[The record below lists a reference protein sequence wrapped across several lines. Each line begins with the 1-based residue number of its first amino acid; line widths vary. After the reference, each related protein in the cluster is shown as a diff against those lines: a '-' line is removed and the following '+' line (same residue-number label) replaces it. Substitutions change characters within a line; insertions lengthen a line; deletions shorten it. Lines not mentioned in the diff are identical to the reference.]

1 MISVTRAFL
10 KRMLI
15 KHKAL
20 FFQEAQR
27 MSGFL
32 YLLMKQRNTDEK
44 WTPEE
49 KKEIKRNLKILAMYI
64 PILIIF
70 LLPGGSLLLPVLAE
84 VMDRRKTRRRPP
96 NSDQPPVSPPKKE
109 SPPPELK
116 SEAGE
121 NLSNGG

>member
-1 MISVTRAFL
+1 
-10 KRMLI
+10 MLI

-70 LLPGGSLLLPVLAE
+70 LLPGGSLLLPLLAE
-84 VMDRRKTRRRPP
+84 IMDRRKTRRRPP
-96 NSDQPPVSPPKKE
+96 DSVQPPVCPPEKE
-109 SPPPELK
+109 SRPPELK
-116 SEAGE
+116 SETGE

>member
-1 MISVTRAFL
+1 MISVVSVIRAFL
-10 KRMLI
+10 KSLLI

-27 MSGFL
+27 ISGFL

-49 KKEIKRNLKILAMYI
+49 KKEIKRHLKIIAMYI

-70 LLPGGSLLLPVLAE
+70 LLPGGSLLLPLLAE
-84 VMDRRKTRRRPP
+84 IMDRRKTSR
-96 NSDQPPVSPPKKE
+96 K
-109 SPPPELK
+109 PPPPAQSPIPLVEK
-116 SEAGE
+116 KDVSA
-121 NLSNGG
+121 

>member
-1 MISVTRAFL
+1 VISAISIIRAFL
-10 KRMLI
+10 KSLLN

-27 MSGFL
+27 ISGFL

-49 KKEIKRNLKILAMYI
+49 KEEIKRHLKILAMYI

-70 LLPGGSLLLPVLAE
+70 LLPGGSLLLPFLAE
-84 VMDRRKTRRRPP
+84 VMDRRKTPRRPP
-96 NSDQPPVSPPKKE
+96 APDQSAVSP
-109 SPPPELK
+109 L
-116 SEAGE
+116 E
-121 NLSNGG
+121 NRD

>member
-1 MISVTRAFL
+1 VISVVSVIRAFL
-10 KRMLI
+10 KSLLI

-27 MSGFL
+27 ISGFL
-32 YLLMKQRNTDEK
+32 YILMKQRNTDER

-70 LLPGGSLLLPVLAE
+70 LLPGGSLLLPFLAE

-96 NSDQPPVSPPKKE
+96 APVQSPISPSEKKDE
-109 SPPPELK
+109 SAKEDEIVK
-116 SEAGE
+116 R
-121 NLSNGG
+121 

>member
-1 MISVTRAFL
+1 VISVVSVIRTFL
-10 KRMLI
+10 KGLLI

-27 MSGFL
+27 ISGFL
-32 YLLMKQRNTDEK
+32 YILMKQRNSDER

-70 LLPGGSLLLPVLAE
+70 LLPGGSLLLPFLAE

-96 NSDQPPVSPPKKE
+96 APVQSPISPPEKKNE
-109 SPPPELK
+109 SAKEDEIVK
-116 SEAGE
+116 R
-121 NLSNGG
+121 

>member
-1 MISVTRAFL
+1 MIRAFL
-10 KRMLI
+10 RRLLI

-27 MSGFL
+27 ISGFL

-64 PILIIF
+64 PILIVF
-70 LLPGGSLLLPVLAE
+70 LLPGGSLLLPLLAE

-96 NSDQPPVSPPKKE
+96 DSTPPPVGPPEKE
-109 SPPPELK
+109 SSPPELK
-116 SEAGE
+116 PETGKNPVS
-121 NLSNGG
+121 

>member
-1 MISVTRAFL
+1 VILVIRAFL
-10 KRMLI
+10 KRLLI

-27 MSGFL
+27 ISGFL

-70 LLPGGSLLLPVLAE
+70 FLPGGSLLLPLLAE
-84 VMDRRKTRRRPP
+84 IMDRRKTRRRPP
-96 NSDQPPVSPPKKE
+96 DSVQPPVSHPEKESSPPK
-109 SPPPELK
+109 LK
-116 SEAGE
+116 SETGE
-121 NLSNGG
+121 TLGNGG

>member
-1 MISVTRAFL
+1 VISVIRAFL
-10 KRMLI
+10 KSLLI

-27 MSGFL
+27 ISGFL

-64 PILIIF
+64 PILLIF
-70 LLPGGSLLLPVLAE
+70 LLPGGSLLLPFLAE
-84 VMDRRKTRRRPP
+84 VMDRRKTRR
-96 NSDQPPVSPPKKE
+96 
-109 SPPPELK
+109 SPPPPAQAPASLPEKKMSLRK
-116 SEAGE
+116 QMKR
-121 NLSNGG
+121 

>member
-1 MISVTRAFL
+1 MIRAFL
-10 KRMLI
+10 KSLLI

-27 MSGFL
+27 VSGFL

-49 KKEIKRNLKILAMYI
+49 KKEIKRHLKILAMYI

-70 LLPGGSLLLPVLAE
+70 LLPGGSLLLPFLAE
-84 VMDRRKTRRRPP
+84 VMDRRRTRRNPP
-96 NSDQPPVSPPKKE
+96 APVPSSVSPLEQGDEPTKKDE
-109 SPPPELK
+109 IVK
-116 SEAGE
+116 R
-121 NLSNGG
+121 

>member
-1 MISVTRAFL
+1 MISVVSVIRSFL
-10 KRMLI
+10 KGLLI

-27 MSGFL
+27 ISGFL

-49 KKEIKRNLKILAMYI
+49 KKEIKRHLKVMAMYI

-70 LLPGGSLLLPVLAE
+70 LLPGGSLLLPFLAE
-84 VMDRRKTRRRPP
+84 IMDRRKTRRLPP
-96 NSDQPPVSPPKKE
+96 APVPSPVSPPEKKNE
-109 SPPPELK
+109 PPK
-116 SEAGE
+116 NGE
-121 NLSNGG
+121 VVTG

>member
-1 MISVTRAFL
+1 VISVIRVFL

-32 YLLMKQRNTDEK
+32 YLLMKQRNTEEK

-49 KKEIKRNLKILAMYI
+49 KKEIKRNLKILVMYI

-96 NSDQPPVSPPKKE
+96 DSVQAPVSPPEKE
-109 SPPPELK
+109 SRPPELK
-116 SEAGE
+116 SETGE
-121 NLSNGG
+121 NLGNGG

>member
-1 MISVTRAFL
+1 VISVIPVIRAFL
-10 KRMLI
+10 KSLLN

-27 MSGFL
+27 ISGFL

-49 KKEIKRNLKILAMYI
+49 KKEIKRQLKILAMYI

-70 LLPGGSLLLPVLAE
+70 LLPGGSLLLPFLAE
-84 VMDRRKTRRRPP
+84 VMDRRKTRRKPP
-96 NSDQPPVSPPKKE
+96 APVQPPICPPQRIDEPAEKDE
-109 SPPPELK
+109 IV
-116 SEAGE
+116 AG
-121 NLSNGG
+121 

>member
-1 MISVTRAFL
+1 MISVIRAFL
-10 KRMLI
+10 RRLLI

-70 LLPGGSLLLPVLAE
+70 LLPGGSLLLPLLAE
-84 VMDRRKTRRRPP
+84 IMDRRKTRRRPP
-96 NSDQPPVSPPKKE
+96 DSVQPPASPSEKE
-109 SPPPELK
+109 SGPPNLK
-116 SEAGE
+116 SETGE
-121 NLSNGG
+121 NLGNGG

>member
-1 MISVTRAFL
+1 MTSVVSVIRAFL
-10 KRMLI
+10 KSLLN

-27 MSGFL
+27 ISGFL

-49 KKEIKRNLKILAMYI
+49 KKEIKRQLKILAMYI

-70 LLPGGSLLLPVLAE
+70 LLPGGSLLLPFLAE
-84 VMDRRKTRRRPP
+84 VMDRRKTRR
-96 NSDQPPVSPPKKE
+96 
-109 SPPPELK
+109 SPPPPVQSPVIP
-116 SEAGE
+116 SEKKDEPAYNDE
-121 NLSNGG
+121 IVKR

>member
-1 MISVTRAFL
+1 MISVIRAFL
-10 KRMLI
+10 KSLLI

-27 MSGFL
+27 ISGFL

-49 KKEIKRNLKILAMYI
+49 KKEIKRHLKVMAMYI
-64 PILIIF
+64 PILLIF
-70 LLPGGSLLLPVLAE
+70 LLPGGSLLLPFLAE

-96 NSDQPPVSPPKKE
+96 PPAQAPPSLPEKKDE
-109 SPPPELK
+109 PAKTDEMVK
-116 SEAGE
+116 S
-121 NLSNGG
+121 

>member
-1 MISVTRAFL
+1 MISVFSIIRAFL
-10 KRMLI
+10 KSLLV

-27 MSGFL
+27 VSGFL

-49 KKEIKRNLKILAMYI
+49 KKEIKRHLKILAMYI

-70 LLPGGSLLLPVLAE
+70 LLPGGSLLLPFLAE

-96 NSDQPPVSPPKKE
+96 APVQSPI
-109 SPPPELK
+109 SPLEEK
-116 SEAGE
+116 DSSAQKDEIVKR
-121 NLSNGG
+121 